1 MRKIVSF
8 LMAMLMILSL
18 GITGYAE
25 EEIELTTDLILERLI
40 EGDEASETVGEQ
52 AANGAIRLAEMVTAL
67 DNLSIETQGEADHL
81 NKILDMLARVDV
93 PEESVERK
101 LAAGAAQAVNGLY
114 HSVIVTSVIARGFC
128 KNQGMVKQI
137 NAELEAFSK
146 ADKSGTSS
154 DLDQLRLGAETLFRM
169 LTAISS
175 ILDSSGSYSNEVHEL
190 SENTYTADEE
200 NDEPTYKL
208 ANWLYGCVY
217 MTEMIAREIGA

>member
-1 MRKIVSF
+1 MIFQQQVDPEGKYADEVQQVFDSF
-8 LMAMLMILSL
+8 LANDEK
-18 GITGYAE
+18 AE
-25 EEIELTTDLILERLI
+25 
-40 EGDEASETVGEQ
+40 
-52 AANGAIRLAEMVTAL
+52 GA
-67 DNLSIETQGEADHL
+67 QQ
-81 NKILDMLARVDV
+81 
-93 PEESVERK
+93 
-101 LAAGAAQAVNGLY
+101 QAVNGLY